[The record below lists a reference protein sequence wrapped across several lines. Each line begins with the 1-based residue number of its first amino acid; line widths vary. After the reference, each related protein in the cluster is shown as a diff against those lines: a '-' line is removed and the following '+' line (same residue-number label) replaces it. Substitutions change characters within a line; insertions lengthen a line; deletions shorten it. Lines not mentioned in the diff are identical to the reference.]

1 MESSGH
7 GDAFAMVASVGAV
20 SDTAPSGPERPG
32 TIVSGTI
39 FAGYR
44 IEAEIG
50 RGGMGIVYRAR
61 HLALDRERAL
71 KVISPALSE
80 DPRFRERFQRE
91 SRLAASLEH
100 PNVVPVDHAGDE
112 GGVLYLSMRLVEGSD
127 LRRMVETQGRLDAR
141 RAARLLTGVAAGL
154 DAAHERGLLH
164 RDVKPANVLIEDG
177 EERVFLTDFGISRI
191 AGGGGTVTASGEV
204 LGSPDYVAPEQVAGD
219 RVDYRTDV
227 YALGGLLHFALTGQP
242 PFPRDNDL
250 AKLFAHANA
259 PRPRPSELVPG
270 LPTELDGVVAR
281 AMAIRPEYR
290 YESAGQLAAEVESIV
305 RGAEPVAAEAP
316 SPAPVA
322 SAEAPTR
329 RLPRPRSRRWPAILA
344 ACVALAAAGGVAALL
359 LSGNDNS
366 GRSAG
371 SGPLPVATVQ
381 VGQAPTGLA
390 VSPARLWVASSGAS
404 ALYAID
410 LATNRQSRPPVPAG
424 GDPISVAVAFDS
436 IWALNR
442 DSSTLLR
449 LKHLNR
455 SAPIEIPVG
464 TNPSDVTFD
473 KHWVWVANQGDDTV
487 SRIDPDTNQVD
498 ATVHVGSGPSGIATG
513 AGAVWV
519 TNAGD
524 GSVSKID
531 PGGAKVVGKP
541 IPVGQRPS
549 ELAVGHGS
557 VWVTD
562 LSKGTVTRI
571 HAGSM
576 KLGNPIEVGHR
587 PTAVAIGVGY
597 VWVANGGDSTVSR
610 IDPRAAALAGP
621 PIPVGRDPADVAVAM
636 GAVWTANV
644 DDSTV
649 TRIRP

>member
-1 MESSGH
+1 
-7 GDAFAMVASVGAV
+7 V
-20 SDTAPSGPERPG
+20 SETAPPGRERPG
-32 TIVSGTI
+32 AIASGAI

-50 RGGMGIVYRAR
+50 RGGMGVVYRAR

-71 KVISPALSE
+71 KLISPALST
-80 DPRFRERFQRE
+80 DVRFRERFQRE

-100 PNVVPVDHAGDE
+100 PNVVPVHHAGDE
-112 GGVLYLSMRLVEGSD
+112 GGVLYLAMRLVEGSD
-127 LRRMVETQGRLDAR
+127 LRRIVEAEGPLDAR
-141 RAARLLTGVAAGL
+141 RVSRLLAGVAAGL
-154 DAAHERGLLH
+154 DAAHGHGLVH
-164 RDVKPANVLIEDG
+164 RDVKPANVLIEGANG

-191 AGGGGTVTASGEV
+191 AGGGGTVTASGEL
-204 LGSPDYVAPEQVAGD
+204 LGSPDYVAPEQIAGD

-227 YALGGLLHFALTGQP
+227 YALGCLLHFALTGQP
-242 PFPRDNDL
+242 PFRRDNDL

-270 LPTELDGVVAR
+270 MPTALDGVVAR

-290 YESAGQLAAEVESIV
+290 HESAGELAADVEGIV
-305 RGAEPVAAEAP
+305 GGAERGAADTPL
-316 SPAPVA
+316 PAPRA
-322 SAEAPTR
+322 SEEGPTR
-329 RLPRPRSRRWPAILA
+329 RLPRPRGRRLPAILA
-344 ACVALAAAGGVAALL
+344 ACVALVAAGGVAALL
-359 LSGNDNS
+359 LRGGGD
-366 GRSAG
+366 GGAAAG
-371 SGPLPVATVQ
+371 PGPLPVATVQ
-381 VGQAPTGLA
+381 VGRGPTDLA

-410 LATNRQSRPPVPAG
+410 LVADRQARPPVPTDG
-424 GDPISVAVAFDS
+424 TTVSVAVAFDS

-449 LKHLNR
+449 LDHLR
-455 SAPIEIPVG
+455 TGAPIEIPVG

-473 KHWVWVANQGDDTV
+473 KQWVWVANQGDDTV
-487 SRIDPDTNQVD
+487 SRIDPDTNEVD
-498 ATVHVGSGPSGIATG
+498 ATVHVDAGPSGIATG

-519 TNAGD
+519 ANAAG
-524 GSVSKID
+524 GSVTKID
-531 PGGAKVVGKP
+531 PIQAETVGKP
-541 IPVGQRPS
+541 IPIGQRPS

-557 VWVTD
+557 VWVSD
-562 LSKGTVTRI
+562 LSNGTVTRI
-571 HAGSM
+571 RARSV
-576 KLGNPIEVGHR
+576 NVSDPIEVGDR

-610 IDPRAAALAGP
+610 VDPRAAALAGP
-621 PIPVGRDPADVAVAM
+621 PIRVGKDPADVAVAK
-636 GAVWTANV
+636 GAVWTANF

>member
-1 MESSGH
+1 
-7 GDAFAMVASVGAV
+7 
-20 SDTAPSGPERPG
+20 
-32 TIVSGTI
+32 
-39 FAGYR
+39 
-44 IEAEIG
+44 
-50 RGGMGIVYRAR
+50 
-61 HLALDRERAL
+61 
-71 KVISPALSE
+71 
-80 DPRFRERFQRE
+80 
-91 SRLAASLEH
+91 
-100 PNVVPVDHAGDE
+100 
-112 GGVLYLSMRLVEGSD
+112 MRLVEGSD
-127 LRRMVETQGRLDAR
+127 LRRIVEASGPLDAR
-141 RAARLLTGVAAGL
+141 RASLLLTGIAAGL

-164 RDVKPANVLIEDG
+164 RDVKPANVLVEGVNGD
-177 EERVFLTDFGISRI
+177 ERVFLTDFGISRI
-191 AGGGGTVTASGEV
+191 AGGGGTVTASGEL

-227 YALGGLLHFALTGQP
+227 YALGCLLHFALTGQP

-270 LPTELDGVVAR
+270 LPAALDGVVAR

-290 YESAGQLAAEVESIV
+290 YESAGRARRGRGEHRPRRGAGGSGRHRRLRRPAAE
-305 RGAEPVAAEAP
+305 
-316 SPAPVA
+316 
-322 SAEAPTR
+322 EAPTR
-329 RLPRPRSRRWPAILA
+329 RLPRPRGRRTGAIVA
-344 ACVALAAAGGVAALL
+344 ACVALAVAGGVAALL
-359 LSGNDNS
+359 LSGDEQ
-366 GRSAG
+366 GGGSAG

-381 VGQAPTGLA
+381 VGRGPTGLG

-424 GDPISVAVAFDS
+424 GDPVSVAVAFDS
-436 IWALNR
+436 VWALNR

-449 LKHLNR
+449 LEHLNR

-498 ATVHVGSGPSGIATG
+498 ATVDVGSGPSGIATG

-531 PGGAKVVGKP
+531 PGQAKVVGKP
-541 IPVGQRPS
+541 IPIGQRPS

-562 LSKGTVTRI
+562 LS
-571 HAGSM
+571 
-576 KLGNPIEVGHR
+576 EGHR
-587 PTAVAIGVGY
+587 DAYPREIHEGGRPDQGGRPPQR
-597 VWVANGGDSTVSR
+597 GGDRRRLRLGRERRRLDRQQDRSEGCGSSPARQSRSEGTRPMSQSPWAPCGRRTST
-610 IDPRAAALAGP
+610 
-621 PIPVGRDPADVAVAM
+621 
-636 GAVWTANV
+636 
-644 DDSTV
+644 
-649 TRIRP
+649 TRR